1 MKTKR
6 SSAISAVGVKRETIR
21 TTFMD
26 VLKEL
31 TNLTKDD
38 ALVLAVFKR
47 IFNSH
52 RVRFTRTLAPVKL
65 VEGKGST
72 RRARRT
78 GFDRTKVWA

>member
-1 MKTKR
+1 
-6 SSAISAVGVKRETIR
+6 
-21 TTFMD
+21 MD

-47 IFNSH
+47 IFDSH
-52 RVRFTRTLAPVKL
+52 QVRFARTLAPVKL
-65 VEGKGST
+65 VEGKASA
-72 RRARRT
+72 RRA

>member
-1 MKTKR
+1 
-6 SSAISAVGVKRETIR
+6 
-21 TTFMD
+21 MD

-52 RVRFTRTLAPVKL
+52 RVPAADLSHLVLHVSQGFGFFEFSAGFQGAAADMIANKIQARLKPSTAGPSPVL
-65 VEGKGST
+65 LG
-72 RRARRT
+72 
-78 GFDRTKVWA
+78 